1 MTARTVS
8 DQLREAA
15 QVLPR
20 MRWFRSGATVEIP
33 GTEDWAGTS
42 LSITGLHRP
51 VGRAYAR
58 HIAAASPANVMILL
72 EQRDELLDAC
82 MAMIEWDDRE
92 QDHAVD
98 FNARMDLCR
107 AAFNKARAAIAK
119 ATGEQQ

>member
-1 MTARTVS
+1 MTTRTVS

-33 GTEDWAGTS
+33 ETEDWAGTS

-58 HIAAASPANVMILL
+58 HIAAASPANVMSLL
-72 EQRDELLDAC
+72 EERDELLA
-82 MAMIEWDDRE
+82 ALQGLYEVATIEDEKDYA
-92 QDHAVD
+92 AVT
-98 FNARMDLCR
+98 NA
-107 AAFNKARAAIAK
+107 AAVIAK
-119 ATGEQQ
+119 ATGEQ